1 MKAIRISA
9 RHWNRAGLFGVWVTT
24 TVVVFALALLA
35 FVIPI
40 FGQPMEPKARVVI
53 PFEFAAGDTV
63 LPAGRYEIWIPGMTT
78 VLLRNMQTFQTAKL
92 RCHLTNEN
100 PPAFETTLRFRKDVD
115 RAVLHQVVLSD
126 HKSALDL
133 IHGPEVPELVL
144 AKR

>member
-1 MKAIRISA
+1 MTSVMK
-9 RHWNRAGLFGVWVTT
+9 
-24 TVVVFALALLA
+24 VFALAILA

-40 FGQPMEPKARVVI
+40 FGQRMEPKGRVVI
-53 PFEFAAGDTV
+53 PFEFAAGNTV
-63 LPAGRYEIWIPGMTT
+63 LPAGRYEIWMPGMTT
-78 VLLRNMQTFQTAKL
+78 VLLRNIQTFQTATL

-126 HKSALDL
+126 HNRALDL